1 MATTAHTT
9 QPHGKDAGH
18 GGNFPPFDPS
28 TFASQL
34 LWLALAFGALYLIL
48 SKIALPRIGA
58 ILEERS
64 DRIEADLSE
73 AARLK
78 TETETAIAS
87 YEKALADARA
97 NAQKIAGET
106 RDALNAEADE
116 ARRSVERG
124 LAGKLAAAELQIDK
138 TKAAAMANVEAIA
151 TEAAASIVE
160 RLTGQSVGADAA
172 RAAVAAALKA

>member
-1 MATTAHTT
+1 MATTAQTT
-9 QPHGKDAGH
+9 QPHGAAGGH
-18 GGNFPPFDPS
+18 GGGFPPFQVD
-28 TFASQL
+28 TFGSQL
-34 LWLALAFGALYLIL
+34 LWLALTFGALYLIM

-64 DRIEADLSE
+64 DRIQADLSE

-78 TETETAIAS
+78 TETESAIES

-97 NAQKIAGET
+97 NAQKIANET

-116 ARRSVERG
+116 ARRKVEAD
-124 LAGKLAAAELQIDK
+124 LAAKLAAAESQIGK
-138 TKAAAMANVEAIA
+138 TKATAMANVEAIA
-151 TEAAASIVE
+151 TDAAQSIIE

-172 RAAVAAALKA
+172 KSAVAAALKG